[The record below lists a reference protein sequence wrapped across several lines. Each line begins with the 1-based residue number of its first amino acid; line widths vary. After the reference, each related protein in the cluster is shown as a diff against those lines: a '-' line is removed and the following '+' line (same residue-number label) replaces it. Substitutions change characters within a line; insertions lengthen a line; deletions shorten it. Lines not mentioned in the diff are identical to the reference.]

1 MDDKKFDWKKFG
13 LKILYP
19 HFVIII
25 FLLPISIVSL
35 VLSLIYLT
43 STSVLAIIS
52 YLLSFYT
59 LLVICMKIPN
69 IIQFYKNFKKKN
81 KFMQR
86 WNSDVH
92 LRINFSLYGSLVW
105 NIAFAIFQLW
115 LGLYH
120 KSFWFYSMFAYYVI
134 LAVMRF
140 FLVKHTRKYKAN
152 EERVIEVKKSII
164 CGWLLILMNLALLVI
179 IFFMVYWNRTF
190 YHDMITTIAM
200 AAYTFLTFA
209 FAIVNLVKYRK
220 YESPVYSSAKII
232 TLIAGAVSMLTLES
246 TMLTTFGN
254 SDSAL
259 TNRILLSLTGVAV
272 IALAITLAIIMIY
285 KGNKILKNNTL
296 KE

>member
-1 MDDKKFDWKKFG
+1 
-13 LKILYP
+13 
-19 HFVIII
+19 
-25 FLLPISIVSL
+25 
-35 VLSLIYLT
+35 
-43 STSVLAIIS
+43 
-52 YLLSFYT
+52 
-59 LLVICMKIPN
+59 
-69 IIQFYKNFKKKN
+69 
-81 KFMQR
+81 
-86 WNSDVH
+86 
-92 LRINFSLYGSLVW
+92 
-105 NIAFAIFQLW
+105 
-115 LGLYH
+115 
-120 KSFWFYSMFAYYVI
+120 
-134 LAVMRF
+134 MRF

-152 EERVIEVKKSII
+152 EEATSEIKKFII
-164 CGWLLILMNLALLVI
+164 CGYLLIAMNLALAI
-179 IFFMVYWNRTF
+179 ILFFMVYWNRTF

-285 KGNKILKNNTL
+285 KGNKLLKNNTL